1 MAFAALSHL
10 SLIVLAIYGFSF
22 TGWTGA
28 VYQIL
33 NHGVVDAALFL
44 LLGALEVRYATS
56 EIGAYGGVAARLPRT
71 ATFFVIASLAMI
83 GLPMLGGF
91 VGEFMILSSTF
102 TGVSKGWAIA
112 AALGVILGAAY
123 MLSLVQRIFYGP
135 ESAMTASKPAND
147 VHFGELAVLAPLA
160 VLMLVMGLAPSFW
173 TNSIQSGV
181 HPPPLNGTT
190 PMPMSICRSVARGGA
205 AVTPVPDI
213 YRILPEVILTV
224 TGVAI
229 MLLEASMRPGW
240 PRRPLG
246 WVAAIGTT
254 LALWASL
261 WQLSLPVGT
270 GFFGTVETSPF
281 TVFFHVLI
289 CGIVLVA
296 LLLSLD
302 TLPEDSHHQGEFY
315 ALVVFG
321 AVGMCLLTGAVE
333 LLLVFIALEISS
345 IATYILAGY
354 RKETGRGPEAAIKY
368 FLLGSFATG
377 FLLYGIALIFG
388 ATGTT
393 QVYEIARL
401 APTAENHS
409 LVLAA
414 LGLMLVGILFK
425 VSAAPFH
432 VWTPDVYEGA
442 PSPVVALLS
451 TAPKA
456 AAFALLLRVV
466 YEMFPSLHSLWA
478 PLLWIVA
485 VLSMTLGNLAAL
497 RQQNVK
503 RMLAYSS
510 IAHAGYLLAA
520 FAGLGTSGIA
530 AASFYTAAYAAMNVG
545 IFAVVTLVSGYDEKL
560 PLIDDFRGLIYR
572 APLLGSLLLFFLVS
586 LVGIPF
592 TGGFFGK
599 FYSFSAAVNGG
610 AVALAI
616 IGLLNSGLAAGYYL
630 HLALVSVQREPS
642 AERQGAA
649 APQVGVAVGAALL
662 LAVVATL
669 VLGIVPG
676 EVLRAAQ
683 SGAHTLQAPPVD
695 NTPSGDAVQ
704 P

>member
-1 MAFAALSHL
+1 MTPVLNPVLS
-10 SLIVLAIYGFSF
+10 
-22 TGWTGA
+22 
-28 VYQIL
+28 
-33 NHGVVDAALFL
+33 FL
-44 LLGALEVRYATS
+44 LDHS
-56 EIGAYGGVAARLPRT
+56 
-71 ATFFVIASLAMI
+71 SL
-83 GLPMLGGF
+83 F
-91 VGEFMILSSTF
+91 
-102 TGVSKGWAIA
+102 
-112 AALGVILGAAY
+112 
-123 MLSLVQRIFYGP
+123 
-135 ESAMTASKPAND
+135 
-147 VHFGELAVLAPLA
+147 
-160 VLMLVMGLAPSFW
+160 
-173 TNSIQSGV
+173 
-181 HPPPLNGTT
+181 
-190 PMPMSICRSVARGGA
+190 
-205 AVTPVPDI
+205 
-213 YRILPEVILTV
+213 RILPEIVLTLS
-224 TGVAI
+224 GVAV
-229 MLLEASMRPGW
+229 MLIDASLPPDF
-240 PRRPLG
+240 PRRFLG
-246 WVAAIGTT
+246 FVGALGAT

-261 WQLSLPVGT
+261 LQLSLPVGT
-270 GFFGTVETSPF
+270 SFYGTVETSPF

-315 ALVVFG
+315 ALIVFG

-333 LLLVFIALEISS
+333 LLVVFIAMEISS
-345 IATYILAGY
+345 ISTYILAGY

-393 QVYEIARL
+393 QIYEIAHL
-401 APTAENHS
+401 APSAPNHS

-414 LGLMLVGILFK
+414 LALMLVGILFK

-478 PLLWIVA
+478 PLLWVVA
-485 VLSMTLGNLAAL
+485 VLSMTVGNLAAL

-520 FAGLGTSGIA
+520 FAGVGTSGIA
-530 AASFYTAAYAAMNVG
+530 AASFYIAAYAAMNVG
-545 IFAVVTLVSGYDEKL
+545 IFAVITLVSGYNDEL
-560 PLIDDFRGLIYR
+560 PMIDDFRGLIYR
-572 APLLGSLLLFFLVS
+572 APLLGSLLLFFLLS

-599 FYSFSAAVNGG
+599 FYSFSAAVDGG
-610 AVALAI
+610 AIALAI
-616 IGLLNSGLAAGYYL
+616 IGLLNSGLAAAYYL
-630 HLALVSVQREPS
+630 RLAL
-642 AERQGAA
+642 AA
-649 APQVGVAVGAALL
+649 AQRDPDASSSRKIPTPQVGFAVGAALL
-662 LAVVATL
+662 FAVAATL
-669 VLGIVPG
+669 VLGIAPG
-676 EVLRAAQ
+676 EVLNAAR
-683 SGAHTLQAPPVD
+683 SGAHTLQAPPPD
-695 NTPSGDAVQ
+695 STPSGDAVQ

>member
-1 MAFAALSHL
+1 
-10 SLIVLAIYGFSF
+10 
-22 TGWTGA
+22 
-28 VYQIL
+28 
-33 NHGVVDAALFL
+33 
-44 LLGALEVRYATS
+44 
-56 EIGAYGGVAARLPRT
+56 
-71 ATFFVIASLAMI
+71 
-83 GLPMLGGF
+83 
-91 VGEFMILSSTF
+91 
-102 TGVSKGWAIA
+102 
-112 AALGVILGAAY
+112 
-123 MLSLVQRIFYGP
+123 
-135 ESAMTASKPAND
+135 MT
-147 VHFGELAVLAPLA
+147 
-160 VLMLVMGLAPSFW
+160 
-173 TNSIQSGV
+173 T
-181 HPPPLNGTT
+181 
-190 PMPMSICRSVARGGA
+190 
-205 AVTPVPDI
+205 VPDI
-213 YRILPEVILTV
+213 YRILPEVILTL

-229 MLLEASMRPGW
+229 MLIDATLGHAF
-240 PRRPLG
+240 PRRFLG

-254 LALWASL
+254 LALWGSL

-270 GFFGTVETSPF
+270 GFYSTVETSPF

-315 ALVVFG
+315 ALIVFG

-333 LLLVFIALEISS
+333 LLVVFIALEISS
-345 IATYILAGY
+345 ISTYVLAGY
-354 RKETGRGPEAAIKY
+354 RKQTGRGPEAAIKY

-393 QVYEIARL
+393 QIYEVARL
-401 APTAENHS
+401 VPAAENHS
-409 LVLAA
+409 FVVAA

-451 TAPKA
+451 SAPKA
-456 AAFALLLRVV
+456 AAFALLLRVL
-466 YEMFPSLHSLWA
+466 YEMLPSLRSVWA

-485 VLSMTLGNLAAL
+485 VLSMTIGNLAAL

-520 FAGLGTSGIA
+520 FAGLGSSGIA
-530 AASFYTAAYAAMNVG
+530 AAAFYTAAYAAMNVG
-545 IFAVVTLVSGYDEKL
+545 VFAVITLVSGYDDKL
-560 PLIDDFRGLIYR
+560 PHIDDFRGLIYR
-572 APLLGSLLLFFLVS
+572 SPLLGSLLLFFLVS

-599 FYSFSAAVNGG
+599 FYSFSAAVGGG
-610 AVALAI
+610 AIALAI

-630 HLALVSVQREPS
+630 RLAL
-642 AERQGAA
+642 AA
-649 APQVGVAVGAALL
+649 AQRDPQPDRVITPTAQVGVAVGAALL
-662 LAVVATL
+662 LATAATL

-676 EVLRAAQ
+676 ATLHSAESA
-683 SGAHTLQAPPVD
+683 AHTLQAPP
-695 NTPSGDAVQ
+695 PEIAPIAIEMPAHQ
-704 P
+704 